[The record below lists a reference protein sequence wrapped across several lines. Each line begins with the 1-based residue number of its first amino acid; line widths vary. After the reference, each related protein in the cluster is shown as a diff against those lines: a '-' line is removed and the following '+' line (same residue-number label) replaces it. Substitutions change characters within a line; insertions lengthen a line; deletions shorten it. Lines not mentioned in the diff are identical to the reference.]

1 MKYLLITISIFILP
15 FYAWSEQPA
24 ARSDQTTAGTED
36 TTEVYNLLDTLS
48 LELGSELNGQRL
60 NEEKSLKDNLLDLLY
75 GAIFRDTL
83 NYNPDD
89 NDDLVE
95 SEERFRMYAGKT
107 IAGIFLKKIPV
118 FGGSVDDSLSMAIS
132 DIDKFGNSLHI
143 NTQDRVVFNNLL
155 FKKGDQV
162 NPFTLADNE
171 RILRQLPF
179 IRDARI
185 LVIPRKD
192 EQEVNVIILTRD
204 VFSIGANLRIHSKD
218 DIAVSIF
225 DRNLFGSGW
234 EFRNTF
240 RNRSERAPSLGY
252 EGIFDSRNIGGSF
265 IAATLRYSQAFD
277 MQQGR
282 VTFAKE
288 YLTQETRY
296 AGGLDYAH
304 TTVND
309 ESNYFN
315 TVLYSSDQFDFWIG
329 RSFVIGD
336 IENRNV
342 IKLGVR
348 YFQNIFEDRPLVLA
362 DSNFA
367 YHNQNILLG
376 NIIFNNLRYYTSY
389 MVLGFGQTED
399 ISQGYALEYM
409 AGYSQEEFKERIY
422 NGVQFWLA
430 SWIED
435 LGYFAF
441 TSQISAFSNRGKAE
455 DGILKFRLNYFSPLM
470 HLNSYKFRHFF
481 YAQYVKGFNRKN
493 DKLIDIQNDNGIRGL
508 IQEGL
513 SGTEKLVL
521 TFESRIFTPW
531 TLSGF
536 RLTLLPFADF
546 GFIGYE
552 NNLLNVHGLY
562 SALGLGC
569 QIRNEALLLQTLNLR
584 VAYYPRLPGGN
595 SQFGF
600 KITLSEPLLFSQMR
614 LGKPRI
620 FVFE

>member
-1 MKYLLITISIFILP
+1 MKYFLLTISIFLIP

-24 ARSDQTTAGTED
+24 AGPDLTTAGAED

-48 LELGSELNGQRL
+48 LELGIEQSGERL
-60 NEEKSLKDNLLDLLY
+60 NEEKSLKDDLLDLLY
-75 GAIFRDTL
+75 GAIFRDTT
-83 NYNPDD
+83 YHNPDYK
-89 NDDLVE
+89 DDLVE

-132 DIDKFGNSLHI
+132 DIDKFGNSLHV
-143 NTQDRVVFNNLL
+143 NTQDRVIYNNLL
-155 FKKGDQV
+155 FKKGDQIK
-162 NPFTLADNE
+162 PFTLADNE

-185 LVIPRKD
+185 LVVPRKD
-192 EQEVNVIILTRD
+192 GQEVDVIILTRD
-204 VFSIGANLRIHSKD
+204 VFSIGANLRIHGED

-225 DRNLFGSGW
+225 DRNLFGNGW

-240 RNRSERAPSLGY
+240 RNRSERTPSLGY
-252 EGIFDSRNIGGSF
+252 EGVFDVRNIGGSF

-277 MQQGR
+277 MLQGR
-282 VTFAKE
+282 VAFAKE

-309 ESNYFN
+309 ESNHFD
-315 TVLYSSDQFDFWIG
+315 TVLYSSDLFDLWIG

-342 IKLGVR
+342 FKLGVR
-348 YFQNIFEDRPLVLA
+348 YFQTIFEDRPLVFA

-367 YHNQNILLG
+367 YHNQKILLG
-376 NIIFNNLRYYTSY
+376 NIIFNNLRYYTSS

-399 ISQGYALEYM
+399 ISQGYALEYT
-409 AGYSQEEFKERIY
+409 AGYGQEEFKERFY

-430 SWIED
+430 SWIEH

-441 TSQISAFSNRGKAE
+441 TSQASAFVNRMKAE

-470 HLNSYKFRHFF
+470 HIDSYKFRHFF
-481 YAQYVKGFNRKN
+481 YVQYVKGFNRKN
-493 DKLIDIQNDNGIRGL
+493 DRLIDIQNDNGIRGL
-508 IQEGL
+508 SQEGL
-513 SGTEKLVL
+513 SGNEKLVI

-531 TLSGF
+531 ALSGF
-536 RLTLLPFADF
+536 RFTLLPFADF
-546 GFIGYE
+546 GFIGNE
-552 NNLLNVHGLY
+552 NNLLNVHDLY

-569 QIRNEALLLQTLNLR
+569 QIRNEALVLQTVNLR
-584 VAYYPRLPGGN
+584 VAYYPRVPGGN

-600 KITLSEPLLFSQMR
+600 KITLSEPVLFSQVR

-620 FVFE
+620 FLFE